1 MNGFL
6 SKLLACLC
14 CERELL
20 PFLKNKNQ
28 QKTNTFAIAVKM
40 NMSLDLIKADVIG
53 EYIILIHYEVVS

>member
-20 PFLKNKNQ
+20 SFLKNKTL

-40 NMSLDLIKADVIG
+40 NMSLDLIKADVIVRI
-53 EYIILIHYEVVS
+53 YYFNPL